1 MFEGD
6 TSVRLHFTLNVVM
19 KLAVR
24 AGGQSAHNRIDA
36 RRASWLEKA
45 GLKLDEVTGLE
56 LVRHVER
63 APSRVRRPSNWA
75 TAGLHCGGLAHRA
88 PTIRASTSRF
98 RSAFDEAVKAAT
110 GHGTRRCLGARR
122 HMFPPNE

>member
-6 TSVRLHFTLNVVM
+6 TSVRLHFTLDVVM

-63 APSRVRRPSNWA
+63 APSRVRRPSIWA
-75 TAGLHCGGLAHRA
+75 TARLHCGGLAHRA
-88 PTIRASTSRF
+88 QPCRASGVGQGPPC
-98 RSAFDEAVKAAT
+98 A
-110 GHGTRRCLGARR
+110 GTTPR
-122 HMFPPNE
+122 

>member
-6 TSVRLHFTLNVVM
+6 TSVRFHFTLDVVV

-36 RRASWLEKA
+36 RRASWLDKA

-63 APSRVRRPSNWA
+63 APSSVSPGRLPGRPPACTAAGWRTARALAERRE
-75 TAGLHCGGLAHRA
+75 
-88 PTIRASTSRF
+88 
-98 RSAFDEAVKAAT
+98 EARPALRRYYAA
-110 GHGTRRCLGARR
+110 LSQ
-122 HMFPPNE
+122 